1 MYANRICKQIKKM
14 FDLIRTFFLK
24 SKKKPVE
31 PETISSSGKYDYRIN
46 YP

>member
-1 MYANRICKQIKKM
+1 MYANRICKQVKKM

-24 SKKKPVE
+24 SKKPVE
-31 PETISSSGKYDYRIN
+31 SETISSSGKYDYRIN

>member
-24 SKKKPVE
+24 SKKTLWNLKQYRLVE
-31 PETISSSGKYDYRIN
+31 NMITG
-46 YP
+46 

>member
-24 SKKKPVE
+24 SKKNQRNMKQYSLVE
-31 PETISSSGKYDYRIN
+31 NMSTG
-46 YP
+46 

>member
-1 MYANRICKQIKKM
+1 MYANRICKQVKKM

-31 PETISSSGKYDYRIN
+31 SETISSSGKYDYRIN